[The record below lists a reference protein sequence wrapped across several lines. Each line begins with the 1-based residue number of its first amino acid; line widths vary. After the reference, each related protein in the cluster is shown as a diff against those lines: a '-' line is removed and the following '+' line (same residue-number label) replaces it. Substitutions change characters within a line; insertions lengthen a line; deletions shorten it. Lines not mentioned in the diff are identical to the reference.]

1 MVMFVQR
8 QDTGPWLRERGFES
22 LTSPQ
27 TTGLVVPRVKV
38 SGCLPDQTGSSP
50 VPGEARSAQVAELGD
65 APAREAGG
73 QEP

>member
-50 VPGEARSAQVAELGD
+50 VPGAPHVSLALAVRARG
-65 APAREAGG
+65 
-73 QEP
+73 